1 MKDHYKI
8 IIIGGGASGLAAAL
22 SSCEYLDR
30 RDRGCIP
37 IPQSCGDISVPRGP
51 GDIPVP
57 QGCGDI
63 PVPQGCEDSPGL
75 NREPEI
81 LILEKNDQPGSKIPA
96 TGNGRC
102 NLGNDYMDPSCYR
115 SEDPDRAWK
124 ILTAYGRDWTDG
136 FFRDIGLFT
145 RSIGGYIY
153 PYNEQASAV
162 RNLLESVVEEN
173 SRLRL
178 VTGTE
183 VVSVQRPV
191 PGKVNSS
198 YRVKSS
204 KGDYYGEKIIV
215 TTGGYAGPSFG
226 CSGDGYR
233 IAKDLGHSLVP
244 PLPALTALISK
255 APFLKRLSGVRCQA
269 CITLFIDGE
278 KTASDQ
284 GQIQW
289 TDYGVSGVVVFQVS
303 RHAVKALSAPG
314 KEKKQVLLTV
324 DFMPGKTEEELRKLI
339 QSLGR
344 IRSGRRDSRPLA
356 KVLESLFHSKL
367 IPVIL
372 REAGIE
378 GGQET
383 IDTLTEKKWAQLI
396 GAIKRFPLRISGY
409 KSYDKAQVTQGGVPF
424 NELDENLQSLKSPG
438 LYFAGEIVDVDGI
451 CGGYN
456 LQWAWSSGA
465 AAGRGAAASI

>member
-1 MKDHYKI
+1 MKDRYKI

-22 SSCEYLDR
+22 SSCEYLER

-37 IPQSCGDISVPRGP
+37 SPH
-51 GDIPVP
+51 
-57 QGCGDI
+57 
-63 PVPQGCEDSPGL
+63 DSEESPDL
-75 NREPEI
+75 NRKPEI
-81 LILEKNDQPGSKIPA
+81 LILEKKDRPCSKIPA

-102 NLGNDYMDPSCYR
+102 NLGNDYMDSSCYR

-124 ILTAYGRDWTDG
+124 ILTAYGREWTDG

-162 RNLLESVVEEN
+162 QNILESVVEEN
-173 SRLRL
+173 ARLRL
-178 VTGTE
+178 VTGAE
-183 VVSVQRPV
+183 VTSVQRPV
-191 PGKVNSS
+191 PGKMNDF
-198 YRVKSS
+198 YRIRSS

-244 PLPALTALISK
+244 PLPALTALVSK

-269 CITLFIDGE
+269 CITLYINGE
-278 KTASDQ
+278 ERASDQ

-314 KEKKQVLLTV
+314 KEKKQVLLNI

-339 QSLGR
+339 GSLGR
-344 IRSGRRDSRPLA
+344 IRLGRNDIRSLTR
-356 KVLESLFHSKL
+356 VLESLFHSKL
-367 IPVIL
+367 IPVLL

-378 GGQET
+378 GRQET
-383 IDTLTEKKWAQLI
+383 IDTLTEKKWTQLM

-424 NELDENLQSLKSPG
+424 DELDENLQSLKSPG

-456 LQWAWSSGA
+456 LQWAWSSGT
-465 AAGRGAAASI
+465 AAGKGAAEAI